1 MDVIKTEE
9 INNQVENE
17 QTQAVLD
24 RKLLSKKELRS
35 AFWRWTFFS
44 HANYNYE
51 RLQATGVV
59 HAFSPVFKKLY
70 GKDSEEMREALKRHM
85 QFFNTEPSFGGPILS
100 MSIAME
106 EERALGNEVSE
117 QTINGLKT
125 GLMGPLAGIGDT
137 LWQGTLIPILL
148 SFTLPFGAQGNIF
161 MGPILFFALH
171 WIIMTVIAYIL
182 WMKGYEQGR
191 EGIQKLMAG
200 GKLQYIMTF
209 SQTLGAIVIG
219 ALAANFVMV
228 STPLSIHLSGADYL
242 SLQTDVLDT
251 LVLGLLPLSVTL
263 ITYYLL
269 KVKKFTP
276 TKVLVIHIV
285 GGAILAALGLIVNSL

>member
-1 MDVIKTEE
+1 ME
-9 INNQVENE
+9 QSVEPKKE
-17 QTQAVLD
+17 
-24 RKLLSKKELRS
+24 KLLTKRDVVK

-59 HAFSPVFKKLY
+59 HAFSPVLKKLY
-70 GKDSEEMREALKRHM
+70 GKDEDEMKAALDRHM
-85 QFFNTEPSFGGPILS
+85 QFFNTEPSFGGPVLS
-100 MSIAME
+100 MTIAME
-106 EERALGNEVSE
+106 EERALGADIND

-148 SFTLPFGAQGNIF
+148 SFTLPFGAKGNVF
-161 MGPILFFALH
+161 MGPVLFFALH

-182 WMKGYEQGR
+182 WIQGYEQGK
-191 EGIQKLMAG
+191 EGIQKMMAG
-200 GKLQYIMTF
+200 GRLSYIMTF

-219 ALAANFVMV
+219 SLAANFVKV
-228 STPLSIHLSGADYL
+228 ATPLSIHLSGKESL
-242 SLQTDVLDT
+242 SIQTDVLDT
-251 LVLGLLPLSVTL
+251 LLKGILPLGVTL

-269 KVKKFTP
+269 KHKKYTP
-276 TKVLVIHIV
+276 TKVLVIQIV
-285 GGAILAALGLIVNSL
+285 GGAILAGLGFIVNSL